1 MPVDS
6 PDLRLL
12 SSNAFGLHNKFGEF
26 RHNVISHY
34 ADIAIVTETKF
45 SQSIA
50 DSEIYIPGY
59 TTIRRDRNANCGG
72 IGVWIKTE
80 LPMKHLLVGCSVT

>member
-12 SSNAFGLHNKFGEF
+12 LTNAFGLHNKFGEF
-26 RHNVISHY
+26 GHNVISH
-34 ADIAIVTETKF
+34 ADMAIVTETKL

-50 DSEIYIPGY
+50 DSE
-59 TTIRRDRNANCGG
+59 
-72 IGVWIKTE
+72 V
-80 LPMKHLLVGCSVT
+80 